1 MAEAQVYILFLQTKQ
16 QKWSGIKLLP
26 TECYFEFLSF
36 LSLSLSL
43 FFFFCYYF
51 IGGAAHYIQWNTQ
64 PLKGPDLDMHHAFI
78 TNQLCV
84 LRQFGQPLQALVSV
98 K

>member
-43 FFFFCYYF
+43 FFFFF
-51 IGGAAHYIQWNTQ
+51 GINLLVEQ
-64 PLKGPDLDMHHAFI
+64 PIIVNGTLSL
-78 TNQLCV
+78 
-84 LRQFGQPLQALVSV
+84 
-98 K
+98 